1 MQIRKEK
8 SEYADMINCP
18 FCLKGA
24 AESYLESVHCRVI
37 YNISPILPGHSLV
50 IPKRHCESLF
60 ELSSAEI
67 TDLFLLATEATGYL
81 LKLFNTKAFNMAI
94 QEGTAAGQSQAHVHL
109 HLVPRTPDDLPDP
122 GAWYAEL
129 NRDPD
134 ALDTFSRK
142 RLSGEQLAEVTSR
155 LKHRIQLLKSGQ
167 SGKA

>member
-1 MQIRKEK
+1 M
-8 SEYADMINCP
+8 NGCP

-24 AESYLESVHCRVI
+24 AESYMESTHCRVI

-50 IPKRHCESLF
+50 IPKRHCESLL
-60 ELSSAEI
+60 ELSPAEI

-94 QEGTAAGQSQAHVHL
+94 QEGTSAGQSQAHVHL
-109 HLVPRTPDDLPDP
+109 HLVPRTPGDLPDP

-134 ALDTFSRK
+134 TLDTFART
-142 RLSGEQLAEVTSR
+142 RLSEQQLAELTNR
-155 LKHRIQLLKSGQ
+155 LKRQIQLLKSAQLGN
-167 SGKA
+167 